1 MRTKGMHTNALRQ
14 LPEGNGWLMVQ
25 FAGDSQ
31 AEADER
37 AHDLI
42 EKLRRGL
49 HPPNVRF
56 YEDKNDEKAV
66 WTLRESSVGAT
77 AFVPGRPPAWSGWE
91 DAAVPPNRIGDYLRD
106 FSKLLDKHR
115 LDCALYGHFGQGCIH
130 GRITFDLT
138 SQQGIKNYRFFVE
151 EAAQLVASYSGSLS
165 GEHGDGQSRGEL
177 LPIMFGGE
185 IMNAFR
191 EFKNIWDP
199 DGKMN
204 PGKLI
209 DANPLDSDLRLGAD
223 YRPWKPRTHFQFP
236 DDNGSFAHAT
246 LRCVGV
252 GKCRRE
258 SPDTADNQTMCP
270 TYMATREEIHSTR
283 GRVHLLWEML
293 QGSPIENGWRD
304 EHVKEALDLCLSC
317 KGCKGD
323 CPVNVDIATYKSEF
337 LSHYWEGRIRPRHSY
352 AFGYIDKWAR
362 IASLWPGL
370 LNLLASTP
378 GMRKLMKAAV
388 GMAAQRSI
396 PQFAPE
402 TFKAW
407 FGRRPQKDDGRPGV
421 LLFADTFNNY
431 FRPQT
436 ARAAVEVL
444 EHAGYQVVVPREHVC
459 CGRPLY
465 DHGFL
470 DEAKRYISHAM
481 RVLVPYVEQGIPI
494 VLLEPSCWSV
504 LRDEIRGLFPER
516 EETHKIMEN
525 TFLLSEFLVE
535 KANYRPPALAMDAL
549 LHGHCHHKAILR
561 AAEHE
566 RKLLEQM
573 QVNVHL
579 LNDGCCGMAGA
590 FGFEA
595 GKYDLSVNI
604 GERVLLPAVRNARPS
619 DLIIADGFSC
629 REQISQRTDRHALH
643 LAEVLQLA
651 LHNGPA
657 DGDLPESSL
666 TREREQALRNSR
678 RRTLAALG
686 AIAAGGIALVL
697 AARDKDLR

>member
-1 MRTKGMHTNALRQ
+1 
-14 LPEGNGWLMVQ
+14 
-25 FAGDSQ
+25 
-31 AEADER
+31 
-37 AHDLI
+37 
-42 EKLRRGL
+42 
-49 HPPNVRF
+49 
-56 YEDKNDEKAV
+56 
-66 WTLRESSVGAT
+66 
-77 AFVPGRPPAWSGWE
+77 
-91 DAAVPPNRIGDYLRD
+91 
-106 FSKLLDKHR
+106 
-115 LDCALYGHFGQGCIH
+115 
-130 GRITFDLT
+130 
-138 SQQGIKNYRFFVE
+138 
-151 EAAQLVASYSGSLS
+151 
-165 GEHGDGQSRGEL
+165 
-177 LPIMFGGE
+177 
-185 IMNAFR
+185 
-191 EFKNIWDP
+191 
-199 DGKMN
+199 
-204 PGKLI
+204 
-209 DANPLDSDLRLGAD
+209 
-223 YRPWKPRTHFQFP
+223 
-236 DDNGSFAHAT
+236 
-246 LRCVGV
+246 
-252 GKCRRE
+252 
-258 SPDTADNQTMCP
+258 MCP

-378 GMRKLMKAAV
+378 GMRELMKAAV

-396 PQFAPE
+396 PQFAPV

-407 FGRRPQKDDGRPGV
+407 FGRRPQKDDGRPRV

-470 DEAKRYISHAM
+470 DEAKRYISRAM

-504 LRDEIRGLFPER
+504 LRDEIHGLFPER

-604 GERVLLPAVRNARPS
+604 GEQVLLPAVRNARPS

-678 RRTLAALG
+678 LRTLAALG
-686 AIAAGGIALVL
+686 TMAAGGIALVL
-697 AARDKDLR
+697 AARDKDPL